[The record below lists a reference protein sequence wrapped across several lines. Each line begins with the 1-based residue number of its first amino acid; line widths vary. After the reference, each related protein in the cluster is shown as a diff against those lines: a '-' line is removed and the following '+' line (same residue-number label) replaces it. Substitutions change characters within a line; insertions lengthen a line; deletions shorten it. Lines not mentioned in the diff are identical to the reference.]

1 MVVEF
6 FEGLMMRFVLMFC
19 VCLFC
24 GVAQAQI
31 LPVAPGPVVTDD
43 DELVRLIVYRNQLVQ
58 INTLTQQSITDWL
71 DEIKVHEANLTYLQ
85 SIQNPNETQQ
95 IQIAMLINQI
105 SQLRWSITY
114 HMGLI
119 DNRNVL
125 IFQLNQQ
132 IEALMDA
139 L

>member
-1 MVVEF
+1 
-6 FEGLMMRFVLMFC
+6 MRFVLMFC

-24 GVAQAQI
+24 GVAQAQTT
-31 LPVAPGPVVTDD
+31 PVPPIPVTGPVVTEE
-43 DELVRLIVYRNQLVQ
+43 DELVKLIVYRNQLVQ
-58 INTLTQQSITDWL
+58 INDWFQQSITDWL

-85 SIQNPNETQQ
+85 SLENPTETQRF
-95 IQIAMLINQI
+95 QIAMLINQI
-105 SQLRWSITY
+105 SQLRWKISY

-119 DNRNVL
+119 DNRNVI

-132 IEALMDA
+132 ISDLMDN